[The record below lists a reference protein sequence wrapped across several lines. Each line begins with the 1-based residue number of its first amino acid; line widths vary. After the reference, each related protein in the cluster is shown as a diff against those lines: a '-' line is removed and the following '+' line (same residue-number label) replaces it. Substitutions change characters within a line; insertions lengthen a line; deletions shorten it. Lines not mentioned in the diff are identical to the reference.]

1 MNKLFLTFA
10 FAVCAMAMNA
20 QLYVGGEVGA
30 WRDWDANHTTF
41 FVQPEVGYNLND
53 QWAVG
58 LELGYMNNYDNG
70 AKENVFGLAPYA
82 RYTFAKFGSVNLF
95 VDGGLAYYASD
106 AAGDPK
112 SFQIGV
118 KPGVAVN
125 LTEKLSFVS
134 HVGFLGYRDSDLLG
148 QASGLGFNLDGQD
161 LSFGLYLNF

>member
-1 MNKLFLTFA
+1 MKKLFLTFA

-30 WRDWDANHTTF
+30 WRDWDANQTTF
-41 FVQPEVGYNLND
+41 FVQHEVGYNLND
-53 QWAVG
+53 QWPVG
-58 LELGYMNNYDNG
+58 LELGYMNNYDDVATG
-70 AKENVFGLAPYA
+70 HVVGLDPYA

-134 HVGFLGYRDSDLLG
+134 HVGFLGYRDSDFAW
-148 QASGLGFNLDGQD
+148 QDSGLGFNLDGQD